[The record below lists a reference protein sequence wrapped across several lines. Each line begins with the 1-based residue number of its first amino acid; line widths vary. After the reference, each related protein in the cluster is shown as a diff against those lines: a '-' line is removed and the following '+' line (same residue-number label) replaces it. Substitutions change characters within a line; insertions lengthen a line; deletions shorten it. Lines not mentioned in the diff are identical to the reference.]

1 MRSLEAT
8 TAWQKAALGD
18 LGPLTPVIVGTRVT
32 DGRLVPVIDW
42 FFNSA
47 PDVPAEGL
55 AEPPAK
61 PDEKVQ
67 IGPLDV

>member
-1 MRSLEAT
+1 MRSLEET
-8 TAWQKAALGD
+8 TAWQKAALGN
-18 LGPLTPVIVGTRVT
+18 LGPLTPVVVGTRVI

-47 PDVPAEGL
+47 PDVPAE
-55 AEPPAK
+55 AADRPPTK
-61 PDEKVQ
+61 PDERVQ